1 MPQLNAAGPRW
12 RNLEGCPHSR
22 AAALGSRCTS
32 ARERDRERGRQE
44 IRTREGSVSE
54 EEGSG
59 KEASHPALVSV
70 ISRGRALSGE
80 RVVLPEA
87 LTASSL
93 LPPAAEEVLMEE
105 EDFTGMERVG
115 TSQAVCRATKKK
127 QKKH

>member
-1 MPQLNAAGPRW
+1 M
-12 RNLEGCPHSR
+12 GCPRSR

-44 IRTREGSVSE
+44 IRMREGSVSE

-80 RVVLPEA
+80 RVVVLPEV

-115 TSQAVCRATKKK
+115 TSRAVCRANKKK
-127 QKKH
+127 KKKTEVGALKHCSVC